1 MFFAAARVKIFFI
14 TRISGNKCFFFFW
27 PNNVSSESRFSSKHI
42 SEADIQK
49 GISDLNSKKAEKFGK
64 VPTKGKEYTEK
75 LADILQYLK
84 KKHPALL
91 ENYRPSSVLLC
102 VCTTFERIIQKQFSS
117 FVVEILSLDLCGY
130 SKAFNTQYALL
141 FHIQN

>member
-27 PNNVSSESRFSSKHI
+27 PNNVSSESRFSFKHI

-49 GISDLNSKKAEKFGK
+49 GISNLNSNKAEKFGK
-64 VPTKGKEYTEK
+64 VSTKGKEYTEK

-84 KKHPALL
+84 KNIQHYLKTIGLAVYFSVFVQLL
-91 ENYRPSSVLLC
+91 KE
-102 VCTTFERIIQKQFSS
+102 
-117 FVVEILSLDLCGY
+117 
-130 SKAFNTQYALL
+130 
-141 FHIQN
+141 